1 MRPLSNGGG
10 ISMTIAK
17 WYTPN
22 GNIIHE
28 LGVNPD
34 VLIPSQD
41 PSDTTGVQ
49 TEGVKEYIRTTIL
62 N

>member
-1 MRPLSNGGG
+1 
-10 ISMTIAK
+10 MTIAK

-28 LGVNPD
+28 LGVKPD

-49 TEGVKEYIRTTIL
+49 TDGVKEYIRKNIL